1 MDGFFK
7 DFHTNVS
14 RDDLLR
20 TVTFYANVTEVN
32 NTPLLLLLINEAACL
47 LMIINII
54 DRNIIL
60 NLGSSVPENTY
71 HWPRQSFGTFLTTKA
86 LK

>member
-1 MDGFFK
+1 M
-7 DFHTNVS
+7 S

-47 LMIINII
+47 LMVINIM

-60 NLGSSVPENTY
+60 NLGSSVPENKTLTIGPGSPLGPFL
-71 HWPRQSFGTFLTTKA
+71 PRRP
-86 LK
+86 